1 MAFLKCEECK
11 YEEQCPVFWSYLN
24 AACITI
30 QKEKENKMTDNSKFE
45 VDRDWYVSFI
55 GQLNKSMM
63 DVEQSYFEDI
73 SILKVRSKKTGK
85 LLCTRMIT
93 NDNNEFYYIFEM
105 PDDDE
110 RVEPK
115 PVMKITLDDRNDV
128 QAFFDI
134 LNKIQKEAK
143 K

>member
-110 RVEPK
+110 RVESK
-115 PVMKITLDDRNDV
+115 PVMKITLDDRKDV

>member
-11 YEEQCPVFWSYLN
+11 YEKQCPVFWSYLN

-30 QKEKENKMTDNSKFE
+30 QKEKENKMIDNSKFE

-73 SILKVRSKKTGK
+73 SVLKVRSKKTGK

>member
-1 MAFLKCEECK
+1 
-11 YEEQCPVFWSYLN
+11 
-24 AACITI
+24 
-30 QKEKENKMTDNSKFE
+30 
-45 VDRDWYVSFI
+45 
-55 GQLNKSMM
+55 
-63 DVEQSYFEDI
+63 
-73 SILKVRSKKTGK
+73 
-85 LLCTRMIT
+85 MIT
-93 NDNNEFYYIFEM
+93 NNNNEFYYIFEM

-115 PVMKITLDDRNDV
+115 PVLKITLDDRNDV

>member
-93 NDNNEFYYIFEM
+93 NNNNEFYYIFEM

>member
-24 AACITI
+24 AACITN

>member
-73 SILKVRSKKTGK
+73 SILKVRSKKTRK

-93 NDNNEFYYIFEM
+93 NNNNEFYYIFEM

>member
-73 SILKVRSKKTGK
+73 SILKVISKKTGK

-115 PVMKITLDDRNDV
+115 PVMKITLDDRKDV

>member
-1 MAFLKCEECK
+1 
-11 YEEQCPVFWSYLN
+11 
-24 AACITI
+24 
-30 QKEKENKMTDNSKFE
+30 MTDNSKFE

-73 SILKVRSKKTGK
+73 SVLKVRSKKTGK

-93 NDNNEFYYIFEM
+93 NNNNEFYYIFEM

-115 PVMKITLDDRNDV
+115 PVLKITLDDRNDV